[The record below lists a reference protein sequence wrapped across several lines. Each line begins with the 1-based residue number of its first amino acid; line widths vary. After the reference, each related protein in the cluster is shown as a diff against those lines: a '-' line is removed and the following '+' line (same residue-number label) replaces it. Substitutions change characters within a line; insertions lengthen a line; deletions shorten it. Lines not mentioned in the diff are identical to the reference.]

1 MRNFEKNLI
10 DLGYNQLSIENEN
23 IKPIYIPDIHENDFP
38 DDGDNI
44 LEVNN
49 YLEEVRNCFN
59 NLKCTTNQSISNFIK
74 YIDNLNKAIDGKMN
88 FETQGIIIDLK
99 YEYNICYETWYNKK
113 NELLNLKLSD
123 IDDSEETF
131 AHYINKQNLDFS
143 FNRRRQAFGPRP
155 EDE

>member
-1 MRNFEKNLI
+1 M
-10 DLGYNQLSIENEN
+10 N
-23 IKPIYIPDIHENDFP
+23 IKPISIPDIHENDFP
-38 DDGDNI
+38 DDEDNV

-49 YLEEVRNCFN
+49 YLEEVKNYFN

-99 YEYNICYETWYNKK
+99 YEYNVCYETWYNKK

-123 IDDSEETF
+123 IDDLEETF

-143 FNRRRQAFGPRP
+143 FNENLENLAFYGSSKTFDNYYK
-155 EDE
+155 EF